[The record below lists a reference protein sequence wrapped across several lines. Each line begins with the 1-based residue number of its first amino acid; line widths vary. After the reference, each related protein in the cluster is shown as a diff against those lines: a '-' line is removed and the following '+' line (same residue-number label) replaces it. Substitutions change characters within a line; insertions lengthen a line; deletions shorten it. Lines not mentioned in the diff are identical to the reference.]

1 MIRLLQISD
10 CHLVSEPEKGL
21 LGVDTDA
28 SLQLVLQRALEQG
41 APDMIVASGDIAH
54 HATPE
59 NYERFVALLRSQTD
73 APLMMLPGNHDE
85 ADVMAPWIAE
95 FGAARELKKWRIQPL
110 SSWQLGSSAGA
121 LDEQQVAAAI
131 ESCRNAEHVLL
142 TVHHPFT
149 PFAPCGT
156 PWLDTDA
163 IELDDNSALLRWLNE
178 ADCNVR
184 AIAVGHVHQAWES
197 WHNATPMRSAP
208 STCFQFEPA
217 SESFAVTQAGPGYR
231 WWQLADDG
239 QASSTAHWC

>member
-10 CHLVSEPEKGL
+10 CHLISKPEEGL

-28 SLQLVLQRALEQG
+28 SLQLVLQRALAQYQ
-41 APDMIVASGDIAH
+41 PDLIVASGDIAH
-54 HATPE
+54 DATAE
-59 NYERFVALLRSQTD
+59 NYERFVALLRSQSD
-73 APLMMLPGNHDE
+73 APLMMLPGNHDD
-85 ADVMAPWIAE
+85 AGVMAPWLRE
-95 FGAARELKKWRIQPL
+95 FGAARELGDWRIQPL
-110 SSWQLGSSAGA
+110 SSWQPGSSAGA
-121 LDEQQVAAAI
+121 LDERQLRTAI
-131 ESCRNAEHVLL
+131 DDCRSAGHVLL

-163 IELDDNSALLRWLNE
+163 IELSEDSPLLGWLND

-217 SESFAVTQAGPGYR
+217 SASFAVTQAGPGYR